1 MKHKLYDIIEFETI
15 AEMLEITRQKA
26 GGKAAFRF
34 KEKEII
40 HEVSYG
46 EFSQDVYSLLAA
58 LAEIGITGSH
68 IACLSE
74 NRYEWINCFLTA
86 LVSDNVFIPI
96 DRELCFDDIINVL
109 EHSDT
114 EVLFCS
120 GQYEELI
127 SDMLHGLDKIKYIIS
142 FDREKSE
149 GSFLCFRELLERGE
163 ELTARSEQK
172 KSELRSPDSAAMII
186 YTSGTTGMAKGV
198 MLSEKNIV
206 SCIRYGLMLCRPEG
220 TALSMLPYSHAY
232 EGICGILGGICSHV
246 TICIN
251 DSPRNIAT
259 NLKLFRPTYFY
270 TVPAFLEAMYQR
282 ALKTAERYGQKA
294 LLKSR
299 MAAAKAVDNFKLN
312 IIGKGLFVSLH
323 KSLGGKTKRIY
334 CGGAPLRHEVADFF
348 CAAGIEVY
356 QGYGLTEA
364 SPLVS
369 VNPDSFNDTHTVG
382 LPLPCLNIEIVNP
395 ARDDNGEIYIKG
407 PTVML
412 GYYKEPEITA
422 KVLSP
427 RGWLMTG
434 DRGHITDKGQLVI
447 TGRSKDLIILSNA
460 RIVHPEEIEGYLYKI
475 PYIKEVVVYG
485 IREETGIKELC
496 AEVYIDPDKHGGDI
510 SSFSEKLQRDVARR
524 LRRFPSYKQ
533 VARIVVRP
541 QEFPKTSNNKIKR
554 NELGI

>member
-1 MKHKLYDIIEFETI
+1 MKYKLYEVNEFERI
-15 AEMLEITRQKA
+15 SEMLESSRQKA

-34 KEKEII
+34 KEQDAIREI
-40 HEVSYG
+40 SYG
-46 EFSQDVYSLLAA
+46 EFSQDVYSLLAS
-58 LAEIGITGSH
+58 LSELGITNTH

-74 NRYEWINCFLTA
+74 NRYEWVNCFVTT

-96 DRELCFDDIINVL
+96 DRELSFENIINVI

-114 EVLFCS
+114 ELLFCS
-120 GQYEELI
+120 AQYEELI
-127 SDMLHGLDKIKYIIS
+127 RDMIHGLDKLKYVIS
-142 FDREKSE
+142 FDRTEDDGIFLSYRTLMEK
-149 GSFLCFRELLERGE
+149 GE
-163 ELTARSEQK
+163 ELTAGRWERTTVQ
-172 KSELRSPDSAAMII
+172 RSPEDMAMII
-186 YTSGTTGMAKGV
+186 YTSGTTGMSKGV

-206 SCIRYGLMLCRPEG
+206 SCICNGLRLCRPEG
-220 TALSMLPYSHAY
+220 VCLSMLPYSHAY
-232 EGICGILGGICSHV
+232 EGICGLLGGLCCHS

-259 NLKLFRPTYFY
+259 NLKMYKPTYFY

-282 ALKTAERYGQKA
+282 AMKTAERYGQKA
-294 LLKSR
+294 LMRSR
-299 MAAAKAVDNFKLN
+299 IAAAKVVDNFRLN
-312 IIGKGLFVSLH
+312 IGKGLFASLH
-323 KSLGGKTKRIY
+323 KSMGGKLKRVY
-334 CGGAPLRHEVADFF
+334 CGGAPLRSEVADFF

-356 QGYGLTEA
+356 SGYGLTEA

-382 LPLPCLNIEIVNP
+382 IPLPCLEIEIVDP

-412 GYYKEPEITA
+412 GYYKDPQLTSEVITP
-422 KVLSP
+422 KGSLI
-427 RGWLMTG
+427 TG
-434 DRGHITDKGQLVI
+434 DRGRLTDKGQLII
-447 TGRSKDLIILSNA
+447 TGRSKDLIILSNG
-460 RIVHPEEIEGYLYKI
+460 RIVHPEEIEEHLYKI

-496 AEVYIDPDKHGGDI
+496 AEVYMDPDKQGDDI
-510 SSFSEKLQRDVARR
+510 SLQTERLQKDVTKLLRR
-524 LRRFPSYKQ
+524 LPMYKQ